1 MTDKPRIEKLGPQY
15 RTIEF
20 DRANVREA
28 DGAIPCSLSSE
39 SPVDRWYG
47 KEILDHSKAAVD
59 MARAQNG
66 LPLLLDHDTGV
77 QVGRIVDLEVKN
89 KKLRGFMRF
98 SRAAAA
104 QEVRQ
109 DVLDGIRGEM
119 SIGYRVREMLLEASD
134 DSGET
139 YRITQW
145 TPLEGSLVPVPA
157 DETVGAGR
165 EAADGALPVK
175 VTIPSDPPAEPATT
189 RTAMTAAAA
198 PTPEPAAPAPD
209 IKVHVS
215 GERKRAAEITALALE
230 HGMQNRLTEW
240 LGSDISP
247 DAVSR
252 MILAE
257 KRPEPTLAASG
268 TAGAVGA
275 TKKELRRYSIIKA
288 INLATIRAEGGKVE
302 NCLELEFD
310 AELAKR
316 QGGAKHGGILIPMDL
331 PMGTRAGLDSKT
343 TSAGLELKFT
353 EPGAFIDV
361 LRNSAKALSLGA
373 TLLPGLQ
380 GNVAFPRQ
388 TAAGTFSWQAEN
400 PGLDVSDSA
409 LTLDQVTI
417 SPKFGMSS
425 TSYSR
430 NLLAQAVVDIDSLT
444 RNDLA
449 LITAIGLDAA
459 IINGLGS
466 SNQPKG
472 ILQQSGIGSV
482 TEGPNGGSVSW
493 NDLVNLEKTV
503 EAANA
508 LRGSL
513 AYLTTPGQ
521 KAKMKQIAQI
531 SATTG
536 IPVWFNGEVNG
547 YRAEASTNVPSNL
560 TKGTSTTICHAIIFG
575 NWAEVIVGQWNALE
589 LVVDP
594 YRLKKQAMIEVTSYI
609 SVDVALRHGASM
621 AAIVDAL

>member
-1 MTDKPRIEKLGPQY
+1 MDPKITALKKQY
-15 RTIEF
+15 RAVLEIE
-20 DRANVREA
+20 RGGQPREA

-39 SPVDRWYG
+39 QPVDRWYG
-47 KEILDHSKAAVD
+47 QEILDHSKSAVD
-59 MARAQNG
+59 MSRAQNG

-77 QVGRIVDLEVKN
+77 QIGRIVDLEVKN

-98 SRAAAA
+98 SRAQAA

-119 SIGYRVREMLLEASD
+119 SIGYRVREMLRESSD

-145 TPLEGSLVPVPA
+145 VPLEGSLVPVPA

-165 EAADGALPVK
+165 DAAGGALPVK

-198 PTPEPAAPAPD
+198 PTPAPAAPAAAVTVD
-209 IKVHVS
+209 IP

-230 HGMQNRLTEW
+230 HGMQDRLSGW
-240 LGSDISP
+240 LNSDVSP
-247 DAVSR
+247 DAVGR
-252 MILAE
+252 QILAE
-257 KRPEPTLAASG
+257 KRAAPRITPSG
-268 TAGAVGA
+268 TAAAIGAEQ
-275 TKKELRRYSIIKA
+275 ELKHYSV
-288 INLATIRAEGGKVE
+288 IRALSAALVMADGGTPK
-302 NCLELEFD
+302 NCLELEFSD
-310 AELAKR
+310 ELGKR
-316 QGGAKHGGILIPMDL
+316 GQKPIHGGILFPMDA
-331 PMGTRAGLDSKT
+331 PMIGTRTGLDSKT
-343 TSAGLELKFT
+343 SAAGTELKFT
-353 EPGAFIDV
+353 EPGSFIEL

-373 TLLPGLQ
+373 TFMPGLQ
-380 GNVAFPRQ
+380 SNVTFPRQ
-388 TAAGTFSWQAEN
+388 SGAGTFSWVAEN
-400 PGLDVSDSA
+400 PGSDVSDSN
-409 LTLDQVTI
+409 LTTDSVAI
-417 SPKFGMSS
+417 SPKIGQST

-430 NLLAQAVVDIDSLT
+430 NLLAQSVIDVESLV

-449 LITAIGLDAA
+449 LITAIAIDLA

-472 ILQQSGIGSV
+472 ILNQSGIGSV
-482 TEGPNGGSVSW
+482 TEGANGGSVSW

-508 LRGSL
+508 LRGKL
-513 AYLTTPGQ
+513 AYLTTPAQ

-575 NWAEVIVGQWNALE
+575 NWAEVLVGQWNALE

-594 YRLKKQAMIEVTSYI
+594 YRLKKQGMIEVTSYV